1 MTGSTPPTPSL
12 FPRRLAVAA
21 TAAAT
26 LALLSPAAALAQPAA
41 YPNKA
46 IKLVVPYAPGGSA
59 DIAARLITDEWGKA
73 LGGSLFIE
81 NKGGAGGNIGVDMVA
96 KAAPD
101 GYTIGL
107 QTVSLAINPSLSAK
121 MPYDTL
127 KDLAPIGMVA
137 SSQHVLV
144 VNNALPAKNIK
155 ELVALLKAQPGKY
168 SYGSAGAGSTFH
180 MSAELF
186 KAVAGTPIVHI
197 PYRGGGPAMI
207 DTMSGQVALSF
218 PVLSAAQPHV
228 QAGKLRALGVTGTK
242 RSALM
247 PDVPTIAEAGLPGY
261 AFETWFIVFAP
272 AGTPKPVVDKLNT
285 TLNQALNTPALKER
299 MAKDGFDPI
308 PSTSEQ
314 ARARI
319 EKEMPQWAKL
329 IRERGITAE

>member
-1 MTGSTPPTPSL
+1 MNAS
-12 FPRRLAVAA
+12 FRRCPVPGLARR
-21 TAAAT
+21 T
-26 LALLSPAAALAQPAA
+26 LVTAALALGAVAGAWAQA
-41 YPNKA
+41 YPA
-46 IKLVVPYAPGGSA
+46 RAVKLVVPYAPGGSA
-59 DIAARLITDEWGKA
+59 DIAARLVTDEWGKA
-73 LGGSLFIE
+73 LGASLFIE

-96 KAAPD
+96 KAPPD

-107 QTVSLAINPSLSAK
+107 QTVSLAINPSLTAK

-144 VNNALPAKNIK
+144 VHNALPAKNLK
-155 ELVALLKAQPGKY
+155 ELIALLKAKPGQY

-207 DTMSGQVALSF
+207 DTMSGQVAMSF

-242 RSALM
+242 RSPLM
-247 PDVPTIAEAGLPGY
+247 PEVPTIAEAGLPGY
-261 AFETWFIVFAP
+261 AFETWFIVFVP
-272 AGTPKPVVDKLNT
+272 AGTPRPIIDKLNT
-285 TLNQALNTPALKER
+285 TLNQALGTPALKER

-308 PSTSEQ
+308 PSTPEQ
-314 ARARI
+314 ARARL
-319 EKEMPQWAKL
+319 EQEMPQWAKL
-329 IRERGITAE
+329 IKERGITAE